1 MFKHAVKLTFFPFF
15 TLVSAEV
22 FKIQCGWS
30 NLAVQAANPVYSQP
44 EPEGCIKLW
53 PIPAGI
59 QRQGWQVSGWGETAK
74 GIPLPIYCSCTL
86 PWGRCGSCA
95 FIRLPLMYDRKRE
108 RSCICNSTIH
118 NRVYIFKKIFDSV
131 KNQFTLEMLL
141 YSSYILLYF
150 IYCPNNYLCMI

>member
-1 MFKHAVKLTFFPFF
+1 MFKNAMKLTFFPFF

-22 FKIQCGWS
+22 FKIQCGCS

-74 GIPLPIYCSCTL
+74 GIPLPIHCSCTL

-95 FIRLPLMYDRKRE
+95 FMRLPLMYDRKRE

-118 NRVYIFKKIFDSV
+118 NRFLCKHLQKDFWLCEKSIHIRKAFIF
-131 KNQFTLEMLL
+131 
-141 YSSYILLYF
+141 LLYF
-150 IYCPNNYLCMI
+150 IVFYILS